1 MSLAGVIFDF
11 DGVIADTEPLHLRAY
26 QDVLAQTPM
35 VLSTGSYQE
44 KYLGYDDVGV
54 FTSLASDHKL
64 SLTSDELD
72 RLITTKGNRYTELL
86 AKENVVFPEVES
98 CLEKLAARLTLGIAS
113 GALHHE
119 IEHILRNAGLRTHFS
134 AIVGADDVNQ
144 SKPDP
149 ETYTRTIELL
159 CSRLHRPVS
168 ASGFVAI
175 EDSAWGISSAR
186 AAGLPCIAVTNT
198 YKPNDLANATKI
210 VSSLSDI
217 DIPMLE
223 TLTINQ

>member
-35 VLSTGSYQE
+35 VLTTESYQD

-86 AKENVVFPEVES
+86 AEENVVFPEVEP
-98 CLEKLAARLTLGIAS
+98 CLARLASNFTLGIAS

-119 IEHILRNAGLRTHFS
+119 IEHILQNAGLQTHFS

-159 CSRLHRPVS
+159 CAGLSRPAS
-168 ASGFVAI
+168 ANGFVAI

-186 AAGLPCIAVTNT
+186 SAGLPCIAVTNT
-198 YKPNDLANATKI
+198 YQAVDLANATKI
-210 VSSLSDI
+210 VASLNDI
-217 DIPMLE
+217 DVPMLE
-223 TLTINQ
+223 MLTKNQ